1 MQKLE
6 DLSMKTLYRGILK
19 GIKIYPSKNR
29 DAMRQAIIGDVGDWK
44 KVQGEDER

>member
-1 MQKLE
+1 MLKLE

-29 DAMRQAIIGDVGDWK
+29 ESMREAIIGDVSDWK
-44 KVQGEDER
+44 KV